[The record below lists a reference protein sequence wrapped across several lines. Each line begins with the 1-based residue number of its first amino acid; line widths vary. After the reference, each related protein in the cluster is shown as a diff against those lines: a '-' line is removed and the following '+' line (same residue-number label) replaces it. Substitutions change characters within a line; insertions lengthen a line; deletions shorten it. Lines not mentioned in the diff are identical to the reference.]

1 MTSEARTTGRTGYRW
16 IVLSTVLIV
25 QFAQG
30 TVNTVLSAA
39 LKDVSIDLGST
50 EATLAW
56 AITAPFLAIG
66 IGNPIFGRMGDLRSR
81 RRMYLVGVAI
91 FALCT
96 AGAALAQNSAALIAT
111 RAGSGIGTAI
121 AMPNGMAMV
130 LGYFARDERTRALG
144 WFNLIGISAPA
155 MGLALGGIMI
165 DALGWR
171 SLFVIYG
178 CVAGVGLVFAIV
190 FLHEKSVQEA
200 AAARSI
206 DIAGSLTL
214 GTATLAAMLGLT
226 FVARRGFTDIVTLS
240 LLALAPIA
248 TFVFVTIERRMRD
261 PLVPLHYFRRA
272 GFTGPMVAYFAGH
285 IAYMG
290 GFVISPIL
298 LKDVFGYTKLSKIT
312 ALLILRPLTFGLAS
326 PIGARFEGRFG
337 ARRTAVTGSTA
348 MVASMVL
355 FVVTT
360 LSESVPL
367 LIVALVM
374 SGLSFGL
381 VTAPF
386 AASVSN
392 SVDQSDLGVAQGIF
406 NTAISLGTVTG
417 IQVVLLALG
426 DATVHDRN
434 DFLAPYAIGAAGA
447 LAMVASSFL
456 LSDQRRSRNST

>member
-1 MTSEARTTGRTGYRW
+1 
-16 IVLSTVLIV
+16 LSTVLIV

-39 LKDVSIDLGST
+39 LKDVAIDLGST

-66 IGNPIFGRMGDLRSR
+66 IGNPIFGRLGDLRSR
-81 RRMYLVGVAI
+81 RRMYLVGVAV

-121 AMPNGMAMV
+121 AMPNGMATV

-144 WFNLIGISAPA
+144 WFNLVGITAPA
-155 MGLALGGIMI
+155 MGLALGGVMI

-178 CVAGVGLVFAIV
+178 IITGVGFAFALV
-190 FLHEKSVQEA
+190 FLHERGLREA
-200 AAARSI
+200 AAPRSI
-206 DIAGSLTL
+206 DVAGSLAL

-226 FVARRGFTDIVTLS
+226 FVARRGLTDVVTLS
-240 LLALAPIA
+240 LLVLAPIA
-248 TFVFVTIERRMRD
+248 AIAFVVVERRVLH
-261 PLVPLHYFRRA
+261 PLVPLHYFRRP
-272 GFTGPMVAYFAGH
+272 GFSGPMAAYFAGH

-337 ARRTAVTGSTA
+337 ARRTAITGSTT

-360 LSESVPL
+360 LSESVAL
-367 LIVALVM
+367 LIVALVL

-392 SVDQSDLGVAQGIF
+392 SVEQGDLGVAQGIF

-426 DATVHDRN
+426 DAAVHDRH

-447 LAMVASSFL
+447 LAMVAASFV

>member
-1 MTSEARTTGRTGYRW
+1 VTSDAHASQRSGYRW

-39 LKDVSIDLGST
+39 LKDVAVDLGST
-50 EATLAW
+50 EATMAW

-66 IGNPIFGRMGDLRSR
+66 IGNPIFGRLGDVRSR
-81 RRMYLVGVAI
+81 RRMFLIGVAV

-96 AGAALAQNSAALIAT
+96 AGAALAQNSAALILT
-111 RAGSGIGTAI
+111 RAGSGIGTSI
-121 AMPNGMAMV
+121 AMPNGMATV
-130 LGYFARDERTRALG
+130 LGYFNPEERTRALG
-144 WFNLIGISAPA
+144 WFNLVGISAPA
-155 MGLALGGIMI
+155 MGLVLGGVMI

-178 CVAGVGLVFAIV
+178 VVAGIGFIAALA
-190 FLHEKSVQEA
+190 FLHERGIREA
-200 AAARSI
+200 GAPRSI
-206 DIAGSLTL
+206 DIAGSLAL

-226 FVARRGFTDIVTLS
+226 FVARRGLTDVVTLA
-240 LLALAPIA
+240 LLVLAPIA
-248 TFVFVTIERRMRD
+248 AVVFVVVERRTRD
-261 PLVPLHYFRRA
+261 PLVPLRYFRRP
-272 GFTGPMVAYFAGH
+272 GFSGPMAAYFAGH

-298 LKDVFGYTKLSKIT
+298 LKDVFGYTKLSKVT
-312 ALLILRPLTFGLAS
+312 AFLILRPLTFGLAS

-337 ARRTAVTGSTA
+337 ARRTALTGSVA
-348 MVASMVL
+348 MLASMAL

-360 LSESVPL
+360 LAESEPL
-367 LIVALVM
+367 LVVALVL

-392 SVDQSDLGVAQGIF
+392 SVDQTDLGVAQGIF

-417 IQVVLLALG
+417 IQIVLLALG
-426 DATVHDRN
+426 DAAVHDSH
-434 DFLAPYAIGAAGA
+434 DFLAPYAIGGAGA
-447 LAMVASSFL
+447 LAMVASSLL